1 MIDKSV
7 KESGKRQSEIARL
20 AKVDTSSLSRWRRGE
35 QGCPAYRMNDLAKA
49 LNLNENQAA
58 TLLKLALEV
67 EQENQKERDALRS
80 PGLRGEIREL
90 RESLKSLEDQ
100 VKQIREYV
108 GFQPPQ
114 HCPDGHDRHLKPDIS

>member
-1 MIDKSV
+1 MTLDAHP
-7 KESGKRQSEIARL
+7 ELRCRC
-20 AKVDTSSLSRWRRGE
+20 LSRIDTGDPESVR
-35 QGCPAYRMNDLAKA
+35 PSPLLMPN
-49 LNLNENQAA
+49 AA

-67 EQENQKERDALRS
+67 EQENQRERDALRS

-114 HCPDGHDRHLKPDIS
+114 HCPDGRDRHSKPDIS